1 MAGPNKKDMN
11 QNDVIDSAK
20 AFFTSF
26 GILFLV
32 FLIALV
38 GSIVFPPQHGEQ
50 AQGDGATA
58 PAQVDPAALYK
69 ANCASCHGQN
79 LEGIAGPNLT
89 TVGSKYSADEIADII
104 KNGKGGMPPGLLK
117 KGEEI
122 KAVAQWLAE
131 KK

>member
-1 MAGPNKKDMN
+1 MAGPSKKDMN

-20 AFFTSF
+20 GFFTSF

-38 GSIVFPPQHGEQ
+38 GSIFFPPKSSEQ
-50 AQGDGATA
+50 ADGGAAA
-58 PAQVDPAALYK
+58 PATVDAAALFK
-69 ANCASCHGQN
+69 TNCASCHGQN

-89 TVGSKYSADEIADII
+89 KVGSKYSADEIAAII
-104 KNGKGGMPPGLLK
+104 KDGKGGMPPGMLK
-117 KGEEI
+117 KADEI
-122 KAVAQWLAE
+122 KAVSAWLAE

>member
-20 AFFTSF
+20 GFFASF

-38 GSIVFPPQHGEQ
+38 GSIFFPPKSGEQ
-50 AQGDGATA
+50 AEGGATA
-58 PAQVDPAALYK
+58 PSKIDAAVLFK

-89 TVGSKYSADEIADII
+89 KVGSKYSADEIEKII
-104 KNGKGGMPPGLLK
+104 KEGKGGMPPGMLK
-117 KGEEI
+117 KADEI
-122 KAVAQWLAE
+122 KAVAAWLAE